1 MGRGLLVYLCKV
13 SANPETCILR
23 SAESFYKRG
32 RATLLL
38 AKFIPGVNTMAPPL
52 AGSMKMPF
60 VQFLGLDLV
69 GASFYALAYGVI
81 GFLFANF
88 LTSIASGF
96 QAAGHALEIVI
107 VAAAIVF
114 IGNR

>member
-1 MGRGLLVYLCKV
+1 MGRGLFVYLCKV

-38 AKFIPGVNTMAPPL
+38 AKFIPGVNTMAPRL
-52 AGSMKMPF
+52 AGSMKMPV

-69 GASFYALAYGVI
+69 GASFNALTYGVM
-81 GFLFANF
+81 GFC
-88 LTSIASGF
+88 S
-96 QAAGHALEIVI
+96 VI
-107 VAAAIVF
+107 FSRRLHVVF
-114 IGNR
+114 RRQHTRWSL